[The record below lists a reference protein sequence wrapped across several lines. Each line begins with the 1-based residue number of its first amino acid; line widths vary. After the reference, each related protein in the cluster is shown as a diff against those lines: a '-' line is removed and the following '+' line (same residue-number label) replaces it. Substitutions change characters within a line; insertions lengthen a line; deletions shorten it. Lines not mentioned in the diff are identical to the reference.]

1 MTTPD
6 ARTGVHSRWPVAA
19 RCLLLAVET
28 VALAFGIRGWWLFG
42 HWNLSHPEAFFS
54 PVWIPCALAVTA
66 AVAWF
71 LARRHGVRFEAV
83 VNLPLL
89 VLLLQP
95 FKPRFFLT
103 NSEILPTLPFALGAG
118 LVLRCYLSG
127 TWPGMTAAR
136 HLLGRF
142 LSARPGPQ
150 ARLMFIA
157 SLLIYLFLSSNL
169 LFPVYPF
176 TGDEPHYLILTH
188 SIVHEADTN
197 LYDNYYVNKDYK
209 LFYPGELEAHTHAR
223 DRIRQQSYSNH
234 MPGAALA
241 LVPFYWPASH
251 LPSAWMLFLIR
262 FGMNFYTAVLV
273 AQAFLLMRR
282 VFEDSRIALAGAA
295 FLALTPPLIFYSR
308 CVYPEVFAGLLMIIA
323 LRIIIERRT
332 SAAPYLPASL
342 ALAAMPWF
350 GTKYAIFAVAFTIV
364 FGILRLRE
372 GQHGVSTY
380 VVFLVPLVLS
390 AAALLLFLKHFY
402 GEYSPEAIYHPPW
415 NRPEEPVVTSIS
427 QMLLDRSR
435 ALLGYFYD
443 QRIGLLVFAPA
454 YLLAFPGAFLLWRR
468 RPREASVLMIIA
480 VFYTLFY
487 AYNMSWGGQA
497 PPSRPMVSITPLL
510 ATFVAAFLVWCR
522 GGWRTFRTALLVTT
536 ALFVLILLRRSDL
549 LYDTISNHNWQG
561 RSLFLTY
568 LSNPY
573 VNLTRYVPQ
582 FLEQVDFN
590 YAAVW
595 IWLAILA
602 SIVVASLRGPASET
616 TPIHRHVSGIVLICA
631 GTFSLAVTNFL
642 EPGFVLWR
650 PPERVGPFAIHRLD
664 SRSYP
669 PEAGGFW
676 TRGGRTTQVVV
687 EADGSIGELSVS
699 LSPLATNQVTF
710 RAYNRELLSAVEL
723 SVATVVP
730 VPLPWTY
737 RWHDK
742 QLYCLTIGTRRAAT
756 PKGTGDSRSLGVFVQ
771 LRPPSGDPN

>member
-1 MTTPD
+1 M
-6 ARTGVHSRWPVAA
+6 AIF
-19 RCLLLAVET
+19 LAVLAAET
-28 VALAFGIRGWWLFG
+28 IALGVGIRGWWLFG
-42 HWNLSHPEAFFS
+42 HWDISHPDSFFA
-54 PVWIPCALAVTA
+54 PLWVGCALSLSAV
-66 AVAWF
+66 VAWL
-71 LARRHGVRFEAV
+71 LARRYGVPFEAV

-103 NSEILPTLPFALGAG
+103 NSEILPTLPFAVVAS

-127 TWPGMTAAR
+127 RWPGMKGAR
-136 HLLGRF
+136 RLLDRF
-142 LSARPGPQ
+142 LNAGPGPQ
-150 ARLMFIA
+150 ARVVFIA

-209 LFYPGELEAHTHAR
+209 LFYPGELEAHTHAK

-234 MPGAALA
+234 MPGAAFA
-241 LVPFYWPASH
+241 LVPFYWPAAH
-251 LPSAWMLFLIR
+251 MPPPWMVFFIR

-282 VFEDSRIALAGAA
+282 VFEDSRIALAGSA
-295 FLALTPPLIFYSR
+295 FLALTPPLVLYSR
-308 CVYPEVFAGLLMIIA
+308 CVYPEVFAGLLMIVA
-323 LRIIIERRT
+323 LRVIIERRT
-332 SAAPYLPASL
+332 SVAYLPASL

-372 GQHGVSTY
+372 GQHGISTY
-380 VVFLVPLVLS
+380 IVFLVPLVLS
-390 AAALLLFLKHFY
+390 AAALLLFLKHYY
-402 GEYSPEAIYHPPW
+402 GEYSPDAIYHPPW
-415 NRPEEPVVTSIS
+415 NRPEEPVVTSIG
-427 QMLLDRSR
+427 QFLLDRSR

-454 YLLAFPGAFLLWRR
+454 YLMALPGAVLLWRR
-468 RPREASVLMIIA
+468 RPREASVLVIIA

-497 PPSRPMVSITPLL
+497 PPSRPMVSITPIL
-510 ATFVAAFLVWCR
+510 ATFVAAFIASCR
-522 GGWRTFRTALLVTT
+522 GGWRTFRNALLVVTT
-536 ALFVLILLRRSDL
+536 LFALILLRRSDL
-549 LYDTISNHNWQG
+549 LYDTISNHDWQG

-573 VNLTRYVPQ
+573 VNLTRFVPQ
-582 FLEQVDFN
+582 FLEKVDFN
-590 YAAVW
+590 YAATW
-595 IWLAILA
+595 IWFAIFA
-602 SIVVASLRGPASET
+602 SITLASLRRPRSEEAA
-616 TPIHRHVSGIVLICA
+616 PIHRHLSGVVLICA
-631 GTFSLAVTNFL
+631 GTLSIAVLNFL
-642 EPGFVLWR
+642 EPGYVLWR
-650 PPERVGPFAIHRLD
+650 PPERVGPCAIHRLD

-669 PEAGGFW
+669 VEAGGFW
-676 TRGGRTTQVVV
+676 TRGGRTTQVVI
-687 EADGSIGELSVS
+687 EADESIGQLSVS
-699 LSPLATNQVTF
+699 LSPLATNRVTF
-710 RAYNRELLSAVEL
+710 RAYNRELLSAVEF
-723 SVATVVP
+723 SAPTVVP
-730 VPLPWTY
+730 VPLHWTY

-756 PKGTGDSRSLGVFVQ
+756 PAGTGDSRSLGVFVQ
-771 LRPPSGDPN
+771 LRPSSSELR